1 MGDAAESI
9 CGNLDEDG
17 YLWASVEGIATVGGH
32 TLEQVEEGLRVVQAL
47 DPAGVGARNLR
58 ECLLL
63 QIESVNGR
71 GGVAWQIVSNS
82 LRLVETTQ
90 YQEIAKIL
98 VRPIEHVDIAISMIQ
113 HLNPGPG
120 LRDSVAGALAVDWDV

>member
-1 MGDAAESI
+1 MITDEVRDAAESI
-9 CGNLDEDG
+9 IGNLDEDG
-17 YLWASVEGIATVGGH
+17 YLSASLDEIASIGEH
-32 TLEQVEEGLRVVQAL
+32 TPEQVEQGLRVVQSL

-82 LRLVETTQ
+82 P
-90 YQEIAKIL
+90 A
-98 VRPIEHVDIAISMIQ
+98 PAG
-113 HLNPGPG
+113 NPAVQGN
-120 LRDSVAGALAVDWDV
+120 RQSAGAAASSTSRSPSA